1 MVRAGIR
8 SLLNKAPDIKVV
20 GEASNGQ
27 EALRLVEEMEPDI
40 LLLDMEMPV
49 LKGIDVARKLQANRS
64 HVRILAL
71 SAYND
76 RQYILGM
83 LACGA
88 VGYLTKEEVPET
100 IVEAV
105 RGVARGEE
113 GWVSQSVASQIGE
126 WREGEDARSHEL
138 TAREMEVLRL
148 LVEGKTNPQIGADL
162 GISKKTVEKH
172 LGAVYSKLGVASR
185 VEAAEVAL
193 RKGWI

>member
-126 WREGEDARSHEL
+126 WREGEDARNHEL

-148 LVEGKTNPQIGADL
+148 LVEGKTNPQIGSDL